1 MWELYDLKTSNTKS
15 FRRKAKEPKTGY
27 SLPAFYCLDE
37 AEEAI
42 RDSEMRGRWKI
53 RPNMKGR

>member
-1 MWELYDLKTSNTKS
+1 MWKLIDEETANSRSL
-15 FRRKAKEPKTGY
+15 RKEAKEPKTGY
-27 SLPAFYCLDE
+27 SLPTFYCLDE